1 MQDVKNGRKGG
12 SDLKLKRFLAGVGTL
27 CLVLSLL
34 LPLQV
39 HAQGS
44 TGSTTIKTT
53 VPDTHI
59 VLLDIGEHGSVLIND
74 KVCTSED
81 KQVEVARLAEQTY
94 IIQPDKGWQIE
105 SVWYGQMDAQETVKL
120 SEDTFTAPAIYS
132 DENKLTVT
140 FRKSSAGGGT
150 DTDGTGTEGTDTEG
164 KDTEGTDTEGKDAEG
179 TADKDGQSAA
189 QTGTGVKTGD
199 TFRLIMWLPLLGISG
214 VTALILRRKK
224 MADKA
229 NGKRK

>member
-27 CLVLSLL
+27 YLVLSLF

-44 TGSTTIKTT
+44 TGSMTIKTT

-74 KVCTSED
+74 KTCTSED

-105 SVWYGQMDAQETVKL
+105 SVRYGQMGAQETVKL
-120 SEDTFTAPAIYS
+120 SGDTFTAPAIYS

-140 FRKSSAGGGT
+140 FRKSPAGGGT
-150 DTDGTGTEGTDTEG
+150 DTEGTGTEGTDTEG
-164 KDTEGTDTEGKDAEG
+164 KDTEG

-214 VTALILRRKK
+214 VTALMLRRKK
-224 MADKA
+224 MADKT